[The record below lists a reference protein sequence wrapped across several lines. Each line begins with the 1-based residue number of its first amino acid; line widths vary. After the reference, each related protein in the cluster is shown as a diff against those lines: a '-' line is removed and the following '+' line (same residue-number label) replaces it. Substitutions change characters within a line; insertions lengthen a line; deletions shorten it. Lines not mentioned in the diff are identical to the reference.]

1 MSDTYTDPS
10 RLFSVRLPEGFK
22 RDEDAKA
29 LVFRHNELDG
39 AVTVSCLRHRLEAAH
54 IDLFDALPSRDSMQ
68 NIERSENDGV
78 RLRYGDYE
86 GELQNQPEA
95 WRWWT
100 LQRGPVG
107 IVVSFN
113 GSPEAAESTR
123 ELVDELVKGIEIT
136 KNPPV
141 GVEDFTSQA
150 AEVYAEALKAP
161 KPQIAKPLELSTGPK
176 STLRLDNAYFA
187 YLHAWDEDPD
197 TDVGAMLTDW
207 FERLWGE
214 QKENLGAFEDVRG
227 LIYPVVRAWGF
238 GRDTKVNVIRRP
250 LVDKEL
256 ELFAAVDTGR
266 TLRFLTQLDL
276 DKWEGVSEDDI
287 FFFAR
292 ENLLAISEEMELQA
306 LAGADGNPRAVIIAT
321 NDSHDAA
328 RVVLPQFYEKLAQVL
343 GPNLL
348 AGIPN
353 RDFLIVLNADDEQ
366 LVKDVSAQVKVDA
379 ETRPYAI
386 SGKLYRLS
394 ADGLAV

>member
-10 RLFSVRLPEGFK
+10 RLFTMRLPQGFA
-22 RDEDAKA
+22 RDEEAKA
-29 LVFRHNELDG
+29 LVFRHTEIDG
-39 AVTVSCLRHRLEAAH
+39 AVTISCLRHRLEAAH

-68 NIERSENDGV
+68 NIERSEHDGV

-100 LQRGPVG
+100 LQRGAVG

-123 ELVDELVKGIEIT
+123 ELVDELVQGIEIT
-136 KNPPV
+136 RKPPV

-176 STLRLDNAYFA
+176 STLRLDNASFA

-197 TDVGAMLTDW
+197 TDVGAMLTEW

-287 FFFAR
+287 FFYAR

-306 LAGADGNPRAVIIAT
+306 LAGPDGDPRAVIIAT

>member
-10 RLFSVRLPEGFK
+10 RLFLIRLPQGFK
-22 RDEDAKA
+22 RDEGAKA
-29 LVFRHNELDG
+29 LVFRHDEIDG
-39 AVTVSCLRHRLEAAH
+39 AVTVSCLRHRLEAEH
-54 IDLFDALPSRDSMQ
+54 IDLFDALPSRESMQ
-68 NIERSENDGV
+68 NIIRREEDGV

-86 GELQNQPEA
+86 GELQNRPEA

-100 LQRGPVG
+100 LQRGAVG
-107 IVVSFN
+107 LVVSFN
-113 GSPEAAESTR
+113 GSPEAAEDSR
-123 ELVDELVKGIEIT
+123 ELVDTLVQGISIT
-136 KNPPV
+136 KQPPV

-150 AEVYAEALKAP
+150 ADVYAEALKAP
-161 KPQIAKPLELSTGPK
+161 KPAIAKPLELSTGPK

-187 YLHAWDEDPD
+187 YLHAWDDNPD
-197 TDVGAMLTDW
+197 TDVREMLTEW

-214 QKENLGAFEDVRG
+214 HKEDLGAFEDVRG

-238 GRDTKVNVIRRP
+238 GRDTKVNVLRRP

-266 TLRFLTQLDL
+266 TLRFLTRDDL
-276 DKWEGVSEDDI
+276 ERWDGVSEDNI

-292 ENLLAISEEMELQA
+292 ENLLAISEQMELQA
-306 LAGADGNPRAVIIAT
+306 LAGPDGNPRAVIIAT

-328 RVVLPQFYEKLAQVL
+328 RVVLPQFYEKLAAVL

-353 RDFLIVLNADDEQ
+353 RDFLIILTADDPQ
-366 LVKDVSAQVKVDA
+366 LVQDVSSQVKIDA

-386 SGKLYRLS
+386 SGKLYRLT
-394 ADGLAV
+394 ANGLAL

>member
-1 MSDTYTDPS
+1 
-10 RLFSVRLPEGFK
+10 
-22 RDEDAKA
+22 
-29 LVFRHNELDG
+29 
-39 AVTVSCLRHRLEAAH
+39 
-54 IDLFDALPSRDSMQ
+54 
-68 NIERSENDGV
+68 
-78 RLRYGDYE
+78 
-86 GELQNQPEA
+86 
-95 WRWWT
+95 
-100 LQRGPVG
+100 
-107 IVVSFN
+107 
-113 GSPEAAESTR
+113 
-123 ELVDELVKGIEIT
+123 
-136 KNPPV
+136 
-141 GVEDFTSQA
+141 
-150 AEVYAEALKAP
+150 
-161 KPQIAKPLELSTGPK
+161 
-176 STLRLDNAYFA
+176 
-187 YLHAWDEDPD
+187 
-197 TDVGAMLTDW
+197 MLTEW

-287 FFFAR
+287 FFYAR

-306 LAGADGNPRAVIIAT
+306 LAGPDGDPRAVIIAT

>member
-1 MSDTYTDPS
+1 
-10 RLFSVRLPEGFK
+10 
-22 RDEDAKA
+22 
-29 LVFRHNELDG
+29 
-39 AVTVSCLRHRLEAAH
+39 
-54 IDLFDALPSRDSMQ
+54 MQ
-68 NIERSENDGV
+68 NIERSEHDGV

-100 LQRGPVG
+100 LQRGAVG

-123 ELVDELVKGIEIT
+123 ELVDELVQGIEIT
-136 KNPPV
+136 RKPPV

-197 TDVGAMLTDW
+197 TDVGAMLTEW

-287 FFFAR
+287 FFYAR

-306 LAGADGNPRAVIIAT
+306 LAGPDGDPRAVIIAT

-386 SGKLYRLS
+386 SGKVYRLS

>member
-10 RLFSVRLPEGFK
+10 RLFTMRLPQGFA
-22 RDEDAKA
+22 RDEEAKA
-29 LVFRHNELDG
+29 LVFRHTEIDG
-39 AVTVSCLRHRLEAAH
+39 AVTISCLRHRLEAAH

-68 NIERSENDGV
+68 NIERSEHDGV

-100 LQRGPVG
+100 LQRGAVG

-123 ELVDELVKGIEIT
+123 ELVDELVQGIEIT
-136 KNPPV
+136 RKPPV

-197 TDVGAMLTDW
+197 TDVGAMLTEW

-287 FFFAR
+287 FFYAR

-306 LAGADGNPRAVIIAT
+306 LAGPDGDPRAVIIAT

>member
-1 MSDTYTDPS
+1 MTDTYTDPS
-10 RLFSVRLPEGFK
+10 RLFTVRLPQGFA
-22 RDEDAKA
+22 RDEEAKA
-29 LVFRHNELDG
+29 LVFRHAEIDG
-39 AVTVSCLRHRLEAAH
+39 AVTISCLRHRLEAAH

-68 NIERSENDGV
+68 NIERSEHDGV
-78 RLRYGDYE
+78 RARYGDYE
-86 GELQNQPEA
+86 GQLQNRPEA

-113 GSPEAAESTR
+113 GSPDAAESSR
-123 ELVDELVKGIEIT
+123 EMVDELVRGIEVT

-141 GVEDFTSQA
+141 GVEDFTAQA
-150 AEVYAEALKAP
+150 ADVYAEALKAP

-176 STLRLDNAYFA
+176 STLRLDNAYFS
-187 YLHAWDEDPD
+187 YLHAWDENPD
-197 TDVGAMLTDW
+197 TDVRELLTEW

-214 QKENLGAFEDVRG
+214 QKESLGAFEDVRG

-250 LVDKEL
+250 LVEKEL

-276 DKWEGVSEDDI
+276 EKWEGVSEDDI
-287 FFFAR
+287 FFYAR

-306 LAGADGNPRAVIIAT
+306 LAGPDGNPRAVIIAT

-353 RDFLIVLNADDEQ
+353 RDFLIVLNADDAQ
-366 LVKDVSAQVKVDA
+366 LVKDVAAQVKVDA

-386 SGKLYRLS
+386 SGKLYRLT